1 MPMTPLTGLDR
12 TSPTFKTDLD
22 TFFLSSL
29 PQFVTEAN
37 ALETAVD
44 ADKTAA
50 AGSAV
55 DAAGSALAADASADA
70 AAASA
75 DAAAISEANALSSA
89 ASALNAP
96 GTSATSTTNLTVGAG
111 EKTLMIQPGKLF
123 VPGQALVIA
132 SAADPAGVQ
141 MVGVI
146 TAHNSTTGVL
156 TLTVS
161 SGAFSGAGTHADWVV
176 SPTVLPVATP
186 QLVAAAG
193 AVAVP
198 FAIDAA
204 IVFSIAMS

>member
-29 PQFVTEAN
+29 PAFVTEAN

-55 DAAGSALAADASADA
+55 DAAESAVAADVSADA
-70 AAASA
+70 AALSA
-75 DAAAISEANALSSA
+75 TNALSSA
-89 ASALNAP
+89 TSALNAP
-96 GTSATSTTNLTVGAG
+96 GTSATSTASLTVGDG
-111 EKTLMIQPGKLF
+111 EKTLTIQPGKLF
-123 VPGQALVIA
+123 VPGQALVLA
-132 SAADPAGVQ
+132 SAADPAEVQ

-193 AVAVP
+193 AVSGP

>member
-1 MPMTPLTGLDR
+1 MAMTPLTGLDR
-12 TSPTFKTDLD
+12 TSPTFKTELD
-22 TFFLSSL
+22 TFFLTNL

-37 ALETAVD
+37 ALETAVE

-55 DAAGSALAADASADA
+55 AAAASAVAAD
-70 AAASA
+70 ASA

-89 ASALNAP
+89 TSALNAP

-111 EKTLMIQPGKLF
+111 EKTLTIQPGKLF

-186 QLVAAAG
+186 QLIAAAG
-193 AVAVP
+193 AVAGA
-198 FAIDAA
+198 FAMDAA

>member
-29 PQFVTEAN
+29 PAFVTEAN

-55 DAAGSALAADASADA
+55 DAAESAVAADVSADA
-70 AAASA
+70 AALSA
-75 DAAAISEANALSSA
+75 TNALSSA
-89 ASALNAP
+89 TSALNAP
-96 GTSATSTTNLTVGAG
+96 GTSATSTASLTVGDG
-111 EKTLMIQPGKLF
+111 EKTLTIQPGKLF
-123 VPGQALVIA
+123 VPGQALVLA
-132 SAADPAGVQ
+132 SAADPAEVQ

-193 AVAVP
+193 AVARP

>member
-22 TFFLSSL
+22 AFFLSSL
-29 PQFVTEAN
+29 PAFVTEAN

-55 DAAGSALAADASADA
+55 AAAASAVAADASADA
-70 AAASA
+70 AAL
-75 DAAAISEANALSSA
+75 SEANALSSA
-89 ASALNAP
+89 TSALNAP
-96 GTSATSTTNLTVGAG
+96 GTSATSTTSLTVGDG
-111 EKTLMIQPGKLF
+111 EKTLTIQPGKLF
-123 VPGQALVIA
+123 VPGQALVLA
-132 SAADPAGVQ
+132 SAADPAEVQ
-141 MVGVI
+141 MLGVI
-146 TAHNSTTGVL
+146 TAHNSTTGAL

-204 IVFSIAMS
+204 IVFAIAMS

>member
-55 DAAGSALAADASADA
+55 DAAESAVAADVSADA
-70 AAASA
+70 AALSA
-75 DAAAISEANALSSA
+75 TNALSSA
-89 ASALNAP
+89 TSALNAP
-96 GTSATSTTNLTVGAG
+96 GTSATSTTSLTVGAG
-111 EKTLMIQPGKLF
+111 EKTLTIQPGKLF
-123 VPGQALVIA
+123 VPGQALVLA

-141 MVGVI
+141 MAGVI

-204 IVFSIAMS
+204 IVFAIAMS

>member
-29 PQFVTEAN
+29 PAFVTEAN
-37 ALETAVD
+37 ALETAVE
-44 ADKTAA
+44 ADKTAT

-55 DAAGSALAADASADA
+55 DAAESAVAADVSADA
-70 AAASA
+70 AALSA
-75 DAAAISEANALSSA
+75 TNALSSA
-89 ASALNAP
+89 TSALNAP
-96 GTSATSTTNLTVGAG
+96 GTSATSTASLTVGDG
-111 EKTLMIQPGKLF
+111 EKTLTIQPGKLF
-123 VPGQALVIA
+123 VPGQALVLA